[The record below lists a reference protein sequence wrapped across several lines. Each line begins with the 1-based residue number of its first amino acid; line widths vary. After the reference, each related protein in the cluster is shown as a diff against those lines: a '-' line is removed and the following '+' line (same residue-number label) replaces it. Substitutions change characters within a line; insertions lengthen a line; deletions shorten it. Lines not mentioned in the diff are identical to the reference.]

1 MSIIIKE
8 VTQGDRNKANKPA
21 VDGERL
27 WDRPMQIAKIVAT
40 EKDGG
45 CRPALTDL
53 DQQGRDLFVGWRKQ
67 AGCLM
72 IFDKVGTV

>member
-1 MSIIIKE
+1 MSTIIKE
-8 VTQGDRNKANKPA
+8 IIQDDRNKANKPA
-21 VDGERL
+21 VDGEHL
-27 WDRPMQIAKIVAT
+27 WDSLMQIAKIVAT

-45 CRPALTDL
+45 CRPDLTDL
-53 DQQGRDLFVGWRKQ
+53 DQQGRDLFVGGRKQ